1 MCNNLPNP
9 LLIYIVDE
17 IMKLNKNMNNS
28 FDKVLI
34 KNVIYILLNNKFS
47 L

>member
-1 MCNNLPNP
+1 MCNNVPNP
-9 LLIYIVDE
+9 LLVYIVDE

-34 KNVIYILLNNKFS
+34 KNVYTLND
-47 L
+47 